1 MFDAVP
7 LNQPLDIKFIVTT
20 KSGTR
25 VKKPGQIQVTTA
37 NIEFLKSPFELKD
50 ELKSMKGARW
60 HGFDDPPRKIWTAS
74 NCFRNWF
81 QLRLLLGEDVFAWFD
96 RPLQHFEYDRPLMS
110 HQKDMTDLGLTYHY
124 QIWGAEMG
132 CIDGDAIVNCNRA
145 RRGFKITLAKLF
157 EKWSSKVNY
166 SGKRG
171 QKKWDSSIT
180 TYIRSLCD
188 GTFRLNKLV
197 NVLDKGIKPVVRVTL
212 ASGKTL
218 RCTPDHE
225 IYTSNTQYVSAE
237 KLQVGDTVLTNG
249 TWVDKDGYVRVG
261 GLTNKHPRC
270 TTGGVYEHILV
281 MESELGRSIT
291 EDEIVHHKNAIK
303 HDNRIKNLELHT
315 KSTHAML
322 HGQQGGFERMDGGR
336 DRVFFVPK
344 LDTVVSVVSDGETH
358 VYDLVM
364 ADPHRNFVADGF
376 VVANCG
382 KTLSAIELM
391 EKSGKNDFWWIGP
404 KSGLYAVERE
414 FKKWGIS
421 DDINLEIMTYEGLV
435 KRMSNWPPGQLAPQ
449 GVIFDESSRAKN
461 PTAKRTMAAQA
472 LADGVRKDWGHEGY
486 VILMSGT
493 PSPKSPLDWWSQS
506 EIAWP
511 GYLKEGSQGTFG
523 YRLGIYHK
531 EEGIGGTPFHKLVTW
546 RDNELKCCV
555 CGELAEDGKHNHL
568 LDATTQYLKA
578 DKDYHDFQSSTNE
591 IAYLYER
598 LKGLVVIKHKKDCLD
613 LPDKRYR
620 IINCEPKPST
630 LRVAQALLQAAP
642 NTITGLTWLRELS
655 DGFQYRNKIIGKET
669 CPVCDGTGITSYW
682 VDPADSDK
690 AFTMT
695 DMLDPEYV
703 QTLEKQDFSCA
714 SCGGTG
720 EVDKMERTVKEVP
733 CPKEDALIN
742 LLDENEETGRL
753 VVFAGFTGSIDK
765 ITALC
770 LKQSWDVIR
779 VDGRGWQVRT
789 KDGILDE
796 APLDYWADLANHQ
809 RVCFVA
815 HPKSG
820 GMGLTL
826 TESRMA
832 VYYSNSYESES
843 RSQSEDRIHRISMDT
858 NKGATI
864 VDLIHL
870 PTDLKVLE
878 LLKDNRRLEL
888 MSMGDI
894 QACFEGVED
903 NEEGQQQS

>member
-1 MFDAVP
+1 MFDTVP

-25 VKKPGQIQVTTA
+25 VKKPGQILVTTA

-50 ELKSMKGARW
+50 ELKAMKGARW

-96 RPLQHFEYDRPLMS
+96 RPVQHFEYDRPLMS
-110 HQKDMTDLGLTYHY
+110 HQKDMSDLGLTYHF

-132 CIDGDAIVNCNRA
+132 
-145 RRGFKITLAKLF
+145 T
-157 EKWSSKVNY
+157 
-166 SGKRG
+166 
-171 QKKWDSSIT
+171 
-180 TYIRSLCD
+180 
-188 GTFRLNKLV
+188 
-197 NVLDKGIKPVVRVTL
+197 
-212 ASGKTL
+212 
-218 RCTPDHE
+218 
-225 IYTSNTQYVSAE
+225 
-237 KLQVGDTVLTNG
+237 
-249 TWVDKDGYVRVG
+249 
-261 GLTNKHPRC
+261 
-270 TTGGVYEHILV
+270 
-281 MESELGRSIT
+281 
-291 EDEIVHHKNAIK
+291 
-303 HDNRIKNLELHT
+303 
-315 KSTHAML
+315 
-322 HGQQGGFERMDGGR
+322 
-336 DRVFFVPK
+336 
-344 LDTVVSVVSDGETH
+344 
-358 VYDLVM
+358 
-364 ADPHRNFVADGF
+364 
-376 VVANCG
+376 G
-382 KTLSAIELM
+382 KTLSAIEVI
-391 EKSGKNDFWWIGP
+391 EKSAKQNWFWIGP

-421 DDINLEIMTYEGLV
+421 DDIDMEIMTYEGLV
-435 KRMSNWPPGQLAPQ
+435 KRMTNWPPGQKAPQ

-472 LADGVRKDWGHEGY
+472 LADGIRKDWGLDGY

-493 PSPKSPLDWWSQS
+493 PSPKSPLDWWAQS

-523 YRLGIYHK
+523 FRLGVYHK
-531 EEGIGGTPFHKLVTW
+531 ETGVGGTAFHKLVTW
-546 RDNELKCCV
+546 KDSELKCDT

-568 LDATTQYLKA
+568 LDATTSYLKA
-578 DKDYHDFQSSTNE
+578 DPDYHDFKPGKNE

-598 LKGLVVIKHKKDCLD
+598 LKGLAVIKHKKDCLD

-669 CPVCDGTGITSYW
+669 CPICEGAGITSYW
-682 VDPADSDK
+682 VDPTDSDK

-695 DMLDPEYV
+695 EMLDPEYV
-703 QTLEKQDFSCA
+703 KTLEKQDFPCA

-770 LKQSWDVIR
+770 LKQGWDVVR

-789 KDGILDE
+789 KDGILDV

-815 HPKSG
+815 NPHSG

-826 TESRMA
+826 VESRMA
-832 VYYSNSYESES
+832 VYYSNDYSPES
-843 RSQSEDRIHRISMDT
+843 RIQSEDRIHRIGLDP

-894 QACFEGVED
+894 QDCFEGVD

>member
-1 MFDAVP
+1 
-7 LNQPLDIKFIVTT
+7 
-20 KSGTR
+20 
-25 VKKPGQIQVTTA
+25 
-37 NIEFLKSPFELKD
+37 
-50 ELKSMKGARW
+50 
-60 HGFDDPPRKIWTAS
+60 
-74 NCFRNWF
+74 
-81 QLRLLLGEDVFAWFD
+81 
-96 RPLQHFEYDRPLMS
+96 
-110 HQKDMTDLGLTYHY
+110 MTDIGLTYHF

-132 CIDGDAIVNCNRA
+132 
-145 RRGFKITLAKLF
+145 T
-157 EKWSSKVNY
+157 
-166 SGKRG
+166 GK
-171 QKKWDSSIT
+171 S
-180 TYIRSLCD
+180 
-188 GTFRLNKLV
+188 
-197 NVLDKGIKPVVRVTL
+197 
-212 ASGKTL
+212 
-218 RCTPDHE
+218 
-225 IYTSNTQYVSAE
+225 
-237 KLQVGDTVLTNG
+237 
-249 TWVDKDGYVRVG
+249 
-261 GLTNKHPRC
+261 
-270 TTGGVYEHILV
+270 
-281 MESELGRSIT
+281 
-291 EDEIVHHKNAIK
+291 
-303 HDNRIKNLELHT
+303 
-315 KSTHAML
+315 
-322 HGQQGGFERMDGGR
+322 
-336 DRVFFVPK
+336 
-344 LDTVVSVVSDGETH
+344 
-358 VYDLVM
+358 
-364 ADPHRNFVADGF
+364 
-376 VVANCG
+376 
-382 KTLSAIELM
+382 LSAIELI
-391 EKSGKNDFWWIGP
+391 EKSGKQNWFWIGP

-421 DDINLEIMTYEGLV
+421 DEVDIEIMTYEGLV
-435 KRMSNWPPGQLAPQ
+435 KRMTNWPTGQKAPQ

-472 LADGVRKDWGHEGY
+472 LADGIRKDWGLDGY

-493 PSPKSPLDWWSQS
+493 PSPKSPLDWWAQS

-523 YRLGIYHK
+523 FRLGVYHK
-531 EEGIGGTPFHKLVTW
+531 ETGVGGTAFHKLVTW
-546 RDNELKCCV
+546 KDSELKCDI

-568 LDATTQYLKA
+568 LDATTSYLKA
-578 DKDYHDFQSSTNE
+578 DPDYHDFKHGKNE

-598 LKGLVVIKHKKDCLD
+598 LKGLAVIKHKKDCLD

-669 CPVCDGTGITSYW
+669 CPVCEGTGITSYW

-695 DMLDPEYV
+695 EMLDPEYV
-703 QTLEKQDFSCA
+703 KTLEKQDFPCA

-770 LKQSWDVIR
+770 LKQGWDVVR

-832 VYYSNSYESES
+832 VYYSNSYETES
-843 RSQSEDRIHRISMDT
+843 RTQSEDRIHRIGTDL
-858 NKGATI
+858 NLGATI

-878 LLKDNRRLEL
+878 LIRDNRRLEL

-894 QACFEGVED
+894 QACFEGVND
-903 NEEGQQQS
+903 EEGQQQS

>member
-1 MFDAVP
+1 MFDTVP

-25 VKKPGQIQVTTA
+25 VKKPGQILVTAA

-50 ELKSMKGARW
+50 ELKAMKGARW

-96 RPLQHFEYDRPLMS
+96 RPVQHFEYDRPLMT
-110 HQKDMTDLGLTYHY
+110 HQKDMTDLGLTYHF

-132 CIDGDAIVNCNRA
+132 
-145 RRGFKITLAKLF
+145 T
-157 EKWSSKVNY
+157 
-166 SGKRG
+166 
-171 QKKWDSSIT
+171 
-180 TYIRSLCD
+180 
-188 GTFRLNKLV
+188 
-197 NVLDKGIKPVVRVTL
+197 
-212 ASGKTL
+212 
-218 RCTPDHE
+218 
-225 IYTSNTQYVSAE
+225 
-237 KLQVGDTVLTNG
+237 
-249 TWVDKDGYVRVG
+249 
-261 GLTNKHPRC
+261 
-270 TTGGVYEHILV
+270 
-281 MESELGRSIT
+281 
-291 EDEIVHHKNAIK
+291 
-303 HDNRIKNLELHT
+303 
-315 KSTHAML
+315 
-322 HGQQGGFERMDGGR
+322 
-336 DRVFFVPK
+336 
-344 LDTVVSVVSDGETH
+344 
-358 VYDLVM
+358 
-364 ADPHRNFVADGF
+364 
-376 VVANCG
+376 G
-382 KTLSAIELM
+382 KTLSAIEVI
-391 EKSGKNDFWWIGP
+391 EKSGKQNWFWIGP

-421 DDINLEIMTYEGLV
+421 DNIDMEVMTYEGLV
-435 KRMSNWPPGQLAPQ
+435 KRMTNWPPGQKAPQ

-472 LADGVRKDWGHEGY
+472 LADGIRKDWGLDGY

-493 PSPKSPLDWWSQS
+493 PSPKSPLDWYSQC

-511 GYLKEGSQGTFG
+511 GYLKEGSQGSFG
-523 YRLGIYHK
+523 FRLGVYHK
-531 EEGIGGTPFHKLVTW
+531 ETGIGGTAFHKLVTW
-546 RDNELKCCV
+546 KDSELKCDI

-568 LDATTQYLKA
+568 LDATTSYLKA
-578 DKDYHDFQSSTNE
+578 DPDYHDFKPGKNE

-598 LKGLVVIKHKKDCLD
+598 LKGLAVIKHKKDCLD

-655 DGFQYRNKIIGKET
+655 DGFQYRNKVIGKET
-669 CPVCDGTGITSYW
+669 CPVCDGSCTTSYW
-682 VDPADSDK
+682 VDPTDSDK

-703 QTLEKQDFSCA
+703 KTLEKQDFPCA

-720 EVDKMERTVKEVP
+720 EVDKMERSVKEVP
-733 CPKEDALIN
+733 CPKEEALVN

-770 LKQSWDVIR
+770 LKQGWDVVR

-815 HPKSG
+815 NPHSG

-826 TESRMA
+826 VESRMA
-832 VYYSNSYESES
+832 VYYSNDYSPES
-843 RSQSEDRIHRISMDT
+843 RIQSEDRIHRIGLDP

-878 LLKDNRRLEL
+878 LLKSNRRLEL

-894 QACFEGVED
+894 QDCFTGIID
-903 NEEGQQQS
+903 EEGQQ